1 MPKRFS
7 TGLVWIW
14 IAAAV
19 ILIDRASKIWV
30 MHHLMP
36 YQAWEILPV
45 FDLTLAYNTGAAFG
59 FLHSASGWQ
68 NILFGG
74 LAFIVSIIIIVTL
87 IKSSAR
93 AIWTNIAM
101 CMILGGALG
110 NVWDR
115 LQYQYVID
123 FLAFHLGEWRFA
135 IFNLAD
141 SAIFV
146 GAVMLI
152 IYWVFL
158 VPRAK

>member
-7 TGLVWIW
+7 SGLVWIW
-14 IAAAV
+14 IAVAV

-30 MHHLMP
+30 MHHLSL
-36 YQAWEILPV
+36 YQPWEILPV
-45 FDLTLAYNTGAAFG
+45 FNLTLAYNTGAAFG

-68 NILFGG
+68 NIFFGG
-74 LAFIVSIIIIVTL
+74 LAAIVSLIIIYTL
-87 IKSSAR
+87 VKLPAR
-93 AIWTNIAM
+93 AVWMSIALSF
-101 CMILGGALG
+101 ILGGALG

-123 FLAFHLGEWRFA
+123 FLAFHLGDWHFA

-146 GAVMLI
+146 GAVMLLIHWLI
-152 IYWVFL
+152 I
-158 VPRAK
+158 VPRSK